1 MGWLILVVFRLD
13 PVVTLAL
20 LNPDDRTTIQCWTL
34 KPDVVIRVG
43 RSLDNQIILANSLVS
58 RHHCELQ
65 CRSDG
70 SIPRWWLSNRGKNGT
85 LVNGVEIQRPVIL
98 KSRDVIQLSPK
109 GPLMQIE
116 LSNPDRETTVQAS
129 GQTSAQASGQTSG
142 QSQSE
147 GLRPA
152 AAAPPCKHEG
162 NQPDALVCRHCGKPV
177 KVLHRIRH
185 YHILRG
191 LAQGGMGTTFLA
203 WTDPADFDHPLLK
216 SSRLVVF
223 KQMNEDI
230 ASIPK
235 ARELFER
242 EAMALRT
249 LHHPGIPQFLDFC
262 AYDDQPY
269 LVMELIHGENLE
281 HYVTDRG
288 KATVPQAIEWMIQV
302 CDVLEFLHQQTPS
315 ILHRDIKPANLLRRQ
330 RDGRIMVVDFGAVKQ
345 QSSIMGTYIWAQGYS
360 APEQEEGF
368 AQVQSDLY
376 SIGASLLFLLTGRS
390 PDQIC
395 PIAGK
400 LQLTELMAIPQ
411 ITPSLAAVIHHLMQ
425 EDPKNRYPDAQSLKQ
440 ALRTCLLHSTMPR

>member
-1 MGWLILVVFRLD
+1 LILVLCRLE

-20 LNPDDRTTIQCWTL
+20 LNPDDRTTIQHWTL
-34 KPDVVIRVG
+34 TPGVVIRVG
-43 RSLDNQIILANSLVS
+43 RSLDNQIILAHSLVS

-70 SIPRWWLSNRGKNGT
+70 STTRWWLSNRGKNGT

-98 KSRDVIQLSPK
+98 KSKDLIQLSPK
-109 GPLMQIE
+109 GPLLQLEIPG
-116 LSNPDRETTVQAS
+116 PDRATTIQASVQAS
-129 GQTSAQASGQTSG
+129 VQASAHAAQN
-142 QSQSE
+142 QAQPQNP
-147 GLRPA
+147 RPV

-162 NQPDALVCRHCGKPV
+162 NQADALVCRHCGKPIQ
-177 KVLHRIRH
+177 VLHRIRH

-216 SSRLVVF
+216 TSRLVVF

-281 HYVTDRG
+281 HYITDRG
-288 KATVPQAIEWMIQV
+288 AATVPQAIEWMIQV

-345 QSSIMGTYIWAQGYS
+345 QSSVMGTYIWAQGYS

-400 LQLTELMAIPQ
+400 LQLTELMAIPK

-425 EDPKNRYPDAQSLKQ
+425 EDPKNRYPDAKSLKQ